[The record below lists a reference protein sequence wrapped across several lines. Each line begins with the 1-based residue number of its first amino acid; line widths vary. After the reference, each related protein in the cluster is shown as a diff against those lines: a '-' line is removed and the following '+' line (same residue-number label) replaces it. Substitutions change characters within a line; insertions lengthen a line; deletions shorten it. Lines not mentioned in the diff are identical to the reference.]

1 MNSQNTTTNQT
12 HIEGGPYYLVNTLC
26 TLNVHSLCSMQFICL
41 SSLTVFVRRSIKAN
55 DRSQPIYA
63 LVQVMNTSCADAF
76 MLKPKMRNINK
87 CAIWCET
94 TIQGLKSGKGWIIQ
108 NIFQD
113 TGWFFNWPHS
123 TKTKK
128 SHESIRGPF
137 RWRIS
142 WKSSSGWLF
151 GIF

>member
-12 HIEGGPYYLVNTLC
+12 HIEGGPYYLVNTLR

-87 CAIWCET
+87 CVI
-94 TIQGLKSGKGWIIQ
+94 
-108 NIFQD
+108 
-113 TGWFFNWPHS
+113 
-123 TKTKK
+123 
-128 SHESIRGPF
+128 
-137 RWRIS
+137 
-142 WKSSSGWLF
+142 
-151 GIF
+151 